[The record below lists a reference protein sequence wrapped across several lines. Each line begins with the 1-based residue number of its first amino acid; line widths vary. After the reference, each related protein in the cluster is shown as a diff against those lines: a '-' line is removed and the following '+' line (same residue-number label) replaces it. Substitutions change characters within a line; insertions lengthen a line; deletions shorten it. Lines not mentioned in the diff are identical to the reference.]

1 MNFVDIVV
9 LAVIALSALLALGRG
24 FVKEVLSVFGWIGA
38 AVGTLLIF
46 VYVPEVKEFARQQI
60 AESLMA
66 DIVCVVSLFIV
77 LLILLGF
84 INHTISSRIHGSS
97 LGPLDKSLGL
107 VFGLVRGV
115 VLVALAHMAM
125 TDWFIPEKSQRPDVI
140 NQARTEPY
148 VEMAATF
155 IKSKIPQD
163 WKDRASAVFD
173 EGSKAVEQG
182 KELNETIQKLSP
194 QTPQPATPPAAPPAN
209 PPAGESPG
217 DSSQNGG
224 SGTSGGTQSSLAGN
238 QGGQGEQSGYK
249 DAERKDLER
258 LIQGQSQ

>member
-1 MNFVDIVV
+1 VNFVDIVV
-9 LAVIALSALLALGRG
+9 LAIIALSTLLALGRG

-38 AVGTLLIF
+38 TIGTLLVFFYVPQIREFFAKQITEPVLAEIACAVAIF
-46 VYVPEVKEFARQQI
+46 V
-60 AESLMA
+60 
-66 DIVCVVSLFIV
+66 V
-77 LLILLGF
+77 LLIVLGF
-84 INHTISSRIHGSS
+84 FNHAIASRVHASS

-115 VLVALAHMAM
+115 VLVALAHMVM
-125 TDWFIPEKSQRPDVI
+125 TDWLMPNKDQRPPVI
-140 NQARTEPY
+140 NEARTEPY
-148 VEMAATF
+148 VAMAADF

-163 WKDRASAVFD
+163 WKDRAGAVFD

-182 KELNETIQKLSP
+182 KELNDTIKKLSP
-194 QTPQPATPPAAPPAN
+194 EVPQPTTPPS
-209 PPAGESPG
+209 GESPG

-224 SGTSGGTQSSLAGN
+224 QGTQRSPAGN
-238 QGGQGEQSGYK
+238 QDGQGEQSGYK

>member
-9 LAVIALSALLALGRG
+9 LAVIALSTLLALGRG

-38 AVGTLLIF
+38 TIGTLLIF
-46 VYVPEVKEFARQQI
+46 FYVPQIREFFAKQI
-60 AESLMA
+60 TEPVLAEIA
-66 DIVCVVSLFIV
+66 CAVSIFVV
-77 LLILLGF
+77 LLIVLGF
-84 INHTISSRIHGSS
+84 FNHAIASRVHASS

-115 VLVALAHMAM
+115 VLVALAHMVM
-125 TDWFIPEKSQRPDVI
+125 TDWLMPNKDQRPPVI
-140 NQARTEPY
+140 NEARTEPY
-148 VEMAATF
+148 VAMAADF

-163 WKDRASAVFD
+163 WKDRAGAVFD

-182 KELNETIQKLSP
+182 KELNDTIKKLSP
-194 QTPQPATPPAAPPAN
+194 ETSQPTTPPS
-209 PPAGESPG
+209 GESPG

-224 SGTSGGTQSSLAGN
+224 QGTQRSPAGN
-238 QGGQGEQSGYK
+238 QDGQGEQSGYK

>member
-9 LAVIALSALLALGRG
+9 LAVIALSTLLALGRG
-24 FVKEVLSVFGWIGA
+24 FVKEMLSIFGWIGA
-38 AVGTLLIF
+38 AIGTLLIF
-46 VYVPEVKEFARQQI
+46 FYVPQIREFFAKQI
-60 AESLMA
+60 TEPVLA
-66 DIVCVVSLFIV
+66 DIACAVAIFVV
-77 LLILLGF
+77 LLIVLGF
-84 INHTISSRIHGSS
+84 FNHAIASRVHASS

-107 VFGLVRGV
+107 VFGLVRGI

-125 TDWFIPEKSQRPDVI
+125 TDWFMPNKDQRPDVI

-148 VEMAATF
+148 VAMAADF
-155 IKSKIPQD
+155 IKSKIPQE

-173 EGSKAVEQG
+173 EGSKKVEQGVEQG
-182 KELNETIQKLSP
+182 KQLNDTIQKLSP
-194 QTPQPATPPAAPPAN
+194 EVPATPP
-209 PPAGESPG
+209 GTQSPGDSQG

-224 SGTSGGTQSSLAGN
+224 QGTQRSPTGN
-238 QGGQGEQSGYK
+238 QDGQGEQSGYK

>member
-9 LAVIALSALLALGRG
+9 LAVIALSTLLALGRG
-24 FVKEVLSVFGWIGA
+24 FVKEILSIFGWIGA
-38 AVGTLLIF
+38 AIGTFLIF
-46 VYVPEVKEFARQQI
+46 VYVPEVREFVGKQI
-60 AESLMA
+60 TDPLLAK
-66 DIVCVVSLFIV
+66 IVCAVGLFVV
-77 LLILLGF
+77 LLIVLGF
-84 INHTISSRIHGSS
+84 FNHAISSRVHASS

-115 VLVALAHMAM
+115 VLVALAHMVM
-125 TDWFIPEKSQRPDVI
+125 TDWFMPNPEQRPDVI

-148 VEMAATF
+148 VAMAANF

-163 WKDRASAVFD
+163 WKDRAGTVFD
-173 EGSKAVEQG
+173 EGSKAIEQG
-182 KELNETIQKLSP
+182 KELNDTIQKLSP
-194 QTPQPATPPAAPPAN
+194 EAPQPTTPPS
-209 PPAGESPG
+209 GESPG

-224 SGTSGGTQSSLAGN
+224 QGTQRSPAGN
-238 QGGQGEQSGYK
+238 QDGQGEQSGYK

>member
-1 MNFVDIVV
+1 LNFVDIVV
-9 LAVIALSALLALGRG
+9 LAVIALSTLLALGRG
-24 FVKEVLSVFGWIGA
+24 FVKEVLSIFGWIGA
-38 AVGTLLIF
+38 AIGTLLIF
-46 VYVPEVKEFARQQI
+46 FYVPQIREFFAKQI
-60 AESLMA
+60 TEPVLA
-66 DIVCVVSLFIV
+66 DIACAVAIFVV
-77 LLILLGF
+77 LLIVFGF
-84 INHTISSRIHGSS
+84 FNHAIASRVHASS

-125 TDWFIPEKSQRPDVI
+125 TDWFIPNKDQRPDVV

-148 VEMAATF
+148 VAMAADF

-182 KELNETIQKLSP
+182 VEQGKQLNDTIEKLSP
-194 QTPQPATPPAAPPAN
+194 QIPQPTTPPS
-209 PPAGESPG
+209 GESQG

-224 SGTSGGTQSSLAGN
+224 QGTQRSPAGN
-238 QGGQGEQSGYK
+238 QDGQGEQSGYK

>member
-9 LAVIALSALLALGRG
+9 LAIIALSTLLALGRG

-38 AVGTLLIF
+38 TIGTLLVFFYVPQIREFFAKQITEPVLAEIACAVAIF
-46 VYVPEVKEFARQQI
+46 V
-60 AESLMA
+60 
-66 DIVCVVSLFIV
+66 V
-77 LLILLGF
+77 LLIVLGF
-84 INHTISSRIHGSS
+84 FNHAIASRVHASS

-115 VLVALAHMAM
+115 VLVALAHMVM
-125 TDWFIPEKSQRPDVI
+125 TDWLMPNKDQRPPVI
-140 NQARTEPY
+140 NEARTEPY
-148 VEMAATF
+148 VAMAADF

-163 WKDRASAVFD
+163 WKDRAGAVFD

-182 KELNETIQKLSP
+182 KELNDTIKKLSP
-194 QTPQPATPPAAPPAN
+194 EVPQPTTPPS
-209 PPAGESPG
+209 GESPG

-224 SGTSGGTQSSLAGN
+224 QGTQRSPAGN
-238 QGGQGEQSGYK
+238 QDGQGEQSGYK

>member
-9 LAVIALSALLALGRG
+9 LAVIALSTLLALGRG
-24 FVKEVLSVFGWIGA
+24 FVKEMLSIFGWIGA
-38 AVGTLLIF
+38 AIGTLLIF
-46 VYVPEVKEFARQQI
+46 FYVPQIREFFAKQI
-60 AESLMA
+60 TEPVLA
-66 DIVCVVSLFIV
+66 DIACAVAIFVV
-77 LLILLGF
+77 LLIVLGF
-84 INHTISSRIHGSS
+84 FNHAIASRVHASS

-107 VFGLVRGV
+107 VFGLVRGI

-125 TDWFIPEKSQRPDVI
+125 TDWFMPNKDQRPDVI

-148 VEMAATF
+148 VAMAADF
-155 IKSKIPQD
+155 IKSKIPQE

-173 EGSKAVEQG
+173 EGSKKVDQGVEQG
-182 KELNETIQKLSP
+182 KQLNDTIQKLSP
-194 QTPQPATPPAAPPAN
+194 EVPATPP
-209 PPAGESPG
+209 SPQSPGDSQG

-224 SGTSGGTQSSLAGN
+224 QGTQRSPAGN
-238 QGGQGEQSGYK
+238 QDGQGEQSGYK

>member
-9 LAVIALSALLALGRG
+9 LAIIALSTLLALGRG
-24 FVKEVLSVFGWIGA
+24 FVKEVLSIFGWIGA
-38 AVGTLLIF
+38 AIGTFLIF
-46 VYVPEVKEFARQQI
+46 AYVPQVQAFARKQI
-60 AESLMA
+60 AEPLLA
-66 DIVCVVSLFIV
+66 DIACAVGLFVV
-77 LLILLGF
+77 LLIVLGF
-84 INHTISSRIHGSS
+84 FNHAISTRVHASS

-125 TDWFIPEKSQRPDVI
+125 TDWFIPNKDQRPDVI

-148 VEMAATF
+148 VDMAATY
-155 IKSKIPQD
+155 IKNLVPQEL
-163 WKDRASAVFD
+163 KDRASTILD
-173 EGSKAVEQG
+173 RGSKAVEQG
-182 KELNETIQKLSP
+182 KELNDTIQKLSP
-194 QTPQPATPPAAPPAN
+194 ETPPPTTPPA
-209 PPAGESPG
+209 GDSQG

-224 SGTSGGTQSSLAGN
+224 QGTQRSPAGN
-238 QGGQGEQSGYK
+238 QDGQGEQSGYK

>member
-9 LAVIALSALLALGRG
+9 LAVIALSTLLALGRG
-24 FVKEVLSVFGWIGA
+24 FVKEVLSIFGWIGA
-38 AVGTLLIF
+38 AMGTLLIF
-46 VYVPEVKEFARQQI
+46 FYVPQIREFFAKQI
-60 AESLMA
+60 TEPVLA
-66 DIVCVVSLFIV
+66 DIACAVAIFVV
-77 LLILLGF
+77 LLIVLGF
-84 INHTISSRIHGSS
+84 FNHAIASRVHASS

-107 VFGLVRGV
+107 VFGLVRGI

-125 TDWFIPEKSQRPDVI
+125 TDWFIPNKDQRPDVV

-148 VEMAATF
+148 VAMAADF

-182 KELNETIQKLSP
+182 VEQGKQLNDTIEKLSP
-194 QTPQPATPPAAPPAN
+194 QIPQPTSPPS
-209 PPAGESPG
+209 GESQG

-224 SGTSGGTQSSLAGN
+224 QGTQRSPAGN
-238 QGGQGEQSGYK
+238 QDGQGEQSGYK